1 MRDIIRRLLKEISSD
16 DIQEVKFDGFSD
28 PILIPQFNMY
38 IVKFDGT
45 SKETKV
51 GESEKI
57 IFIDKKTNKEYIFNS
72 EDVQKSGGSPFYI
85 SLDVLR
91 KYYDIKF
98 NDDFEKYRADIT
110 KQEYNQKFDKYSKEY
125 KSEGRCKNDKC
136 RDLRNAIETSLM
148 EMYGDN
154 YGPYASWGCEPTSGF
169 LNVYPLEGTY
179 DDNGNQWSKLNYV
192 IFREEAVSTLL
203 MSYIKQYGTFE
214 HREFIKWV
222 NDEKESLF
230 KGQFL
235 DLMLRNV
242 NLPKPNKILGKQ
254 LIRFIQGMIPNAQL
268 IDSFCPS
275 TRSTYVES
283 IVISDGG
290 KKVVF
295 QPIVPKSRRI
305 FMYNNKLYLFFGRM
319 GGAPIINRK
328 ADYIITPNGTIF
340 ENSNI
345 LTGTRVWEFSSPPV
359 YYRSE
364 PEYLTADPSKI
375 K

>member
-1 MRDIIRRLLKEISSD
+1 MRDLIRRLLKEISSD

-45 SKETKV
+45 GKEIKT

-57 IFIDKKTNKEYIFNS
+57 VFVDKKTNKEYIFNS
-72 EDVQKSGGSPFYI
+72 DDVQKSGGSPFYI

-91 KYYDIKF
+91 KYYDITF
-98 NDDFEKYRADIT
+98 NNDFEKYRADIT
-110 KQEYNQKFDKYSKEY
+110 KQEYNQKFEKYSKEY

-136 RDLRNAIETSLM
+136 RDLRDAIESSLM
-148 EMYGDN
+148 EMYGNN
-154 YGPYASWGCEPTSGF
+154 YGPYVSWGCDSTSGF

-179 DDNGNQWSKLNYV
+179 DDAGNQWSKLNYV

-235 DLMLRNV
+235 DLMLRNI
-242 NLPKPNKILGKQ
+242 NLPKPNKIIGQQ
-254 LIRFIQGMIPNAQL
+254 LIGYIQDMIPNAQL
-268 IDSFCPS
+268 IDSFCPT
-275 TRSTYVES
+275 TRSTYAET
-283 IVISDGG
+283 IVVSDKG
-290 KKVVF
+290 KKIIF
-295 QPIVPKSRRI
+295 QPIAPKSRRI
-305 FMYNNKLYLFFGRM
+305 FKYNDKFYLLFGRM

-328 ADYIITPNGTIF
+328 VDYIITPNGTIF
-340 ENSNI
+340 ENSRI
-345 LTGTRVWEFSSPPV
+345 LTGTRAWEFTFPPV
-359 YYRSE
+359 YYQSE